1 MTSYPP
7 PGYPPPGQPQPGYP
21 QPAFPYDP
29 NDLSKPLYGA
39 TIGQAFTR
47 FWKKYVVFTGRASRS
62 EFWWWYLV
70 AAGVSVVLGS
80 INLAVVGVYVPP
92 AATSA
97 NFDPRQIFLDSM
109 LHSLRASI
117 ASSIWSLAIFVGQ
130 LALSTRRL
138 HDTGRSG
145 WWYLLILIPL
155 VGVIILIVF
164 WAEAPKPAGQ
174 RYDR

>member
-1 MTSYPP
+1 MSSY
-7 PGYPPPGQPQPGYP
+7 PQPGYP
-21 QPAFPYDP
+21 PQPGYQQQLPSDP
-29 NDLSKPLYGA
+29 ADLSRPLYGA

-47 FWKKYVVFTGRASRS
+47 FWKKYTVFHGRASRS

-70 AAGVSVVLGS
+70 AALVSFVLSAIG
-80 INLAVVGVYVPP
+80 LALVGAYVPP
-92 AATSA
+92 TVTADTDVS
-97 NFDPRQIFLDSM
+97 QIFLDSFT
-109 LHSLRASI
+109 HSLKGSI
-117 ASSIWSLAIFVGQ
+117 ASSIWGLVILVGQ

-155 VGVIILIVF
+155 VGPIILIVF
-164 WAEAPKPAGQ
+164 WAEGPKREGQ